1 MFIEY
6 FMLNGVLN
14 NNGFEQKIRIKLNTS
29 NVFARDSFQAQVN
42 PARGYTDVYI
52 NNIKYPCKIDYDT
65 ITFLSSQYEY
75 KIKKTDDDEILVIGK
90 ERRNILHIILCC
102 IYKPKFFVLTNK
114 EQV

>member
-1 MFIEY
+1 
-6 FMLNGVLN
+6 MLNGILN
-14 NNGFEQKIRIKLNTS
+14 NNGFEQKIRIKLNS
-29 NVFARDSFQAQVN
+29 CDYFPYD
-42 PARGYTDVYI
+42 TDMYI

-75 KIKKTDDDEILVIGK
+75 KIKKTDDELLVIGK

-114 EQV
+114 EEV